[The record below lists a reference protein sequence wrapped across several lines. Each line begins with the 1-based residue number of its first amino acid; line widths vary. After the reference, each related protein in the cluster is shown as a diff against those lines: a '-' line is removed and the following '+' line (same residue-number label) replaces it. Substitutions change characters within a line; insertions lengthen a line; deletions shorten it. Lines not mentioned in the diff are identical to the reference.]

1 MASIP
6 PGSAVQLK
14 PDVLPKLRFAAP
26 TDDLFVAVHLG
37 ALKSPASVHTQVVAL
52 ADSLVTWTA
61 GLGEDLLQRRDAPAF
76 PGARPA
82 LYECLLTGDRLWEI
96 ILPGGLLRFGVS
108 GPLSTIYQFERPW
121 LVIGEAVDDQPIA
134 VPLNDATNPKWYA
147 PLVRAAD
154 LGLSGT
160 KDAQLELAHAWTVR
174 PSASTIGRLP
184 LAVRGPLAGT
194 ITRYYS

>member
-14 PDVLPKLRFAAP
+14 PDVIPKLRLSAP
-26 TDDLFVAVHLG
+26 SDELFVAVHRD
-37 ALKSPASVHTQVVAL
+37 ALKSPQSVHTQVVAL
-52 ADSLVTWTA
+52 ADSRVTWTA
-61 GLGEDLLQRRDAPAF
+61 GLGEDLLEPRDARAF
-76 PGARPA
+76 PAARAA
-82 LYECLLTGDRLWEI
+82 LGESLLTGKRLWEI

-108 GPLSTIYQFERPW
+108 GSLSTIYHFERPW
-121 LVIGEAVDDQPIA
+121 LVIGEAVGDQPIA

-154 LGLSGT
+154 LGLAGT

-174 PSASTIGRLP
+174 PSASTIGRLGF
-184 LAVRGPLAGT
+184 AVRAPLAGT
-194 ITRYYS
+194 ITAYYT

>member
-14 PDVLPKLRFAAP
+14 PDVLQKLRFAPP
-26 TDDLFVAVHLG
+26 TDDLFVAVHRD
-37 ALKSPASVHTQVVAL
+37 ALKSPASVHTQVVGL
-52 ADSLVTWTA
+52 EDSLVTWTA
-61 GLGEDLLQRRDAPAF
+61 GLGEDLIQVRDAPAF

-82 LYECLLTGDRLWEI
+82 LFECLLTGDRLWEI

-121 LVIGEAVDDQPIA
+121 LVIGEAAGNQAIA

-174 PSASTIGRLP
+174 PSASNIGRLP
-184 LAVRGPLAGT
+184 LPVQETLGGAIR
-194 ITRYYS
+194 RYYS